1 MMQEQINFRILHHE
15 DIAITMEAGVSLFFG
30 LHGQYTI
37 ATAHESCAIHA
48 SEVYAVSPFTLYR
61 VLGGEDAGL
70 LQITLSP
77 EILQRAGW
85 QEKQQ
90 ISCYLTR
97 DSLKDALA
105 QEVRRRC
112 AAVFRLYFQQ
122 TNQPE
127 LMRQAVELAALLR
140 REFAAVEAARPEESI
155 NALKLLESALQT
167 IHTRW
172 KQAVTLPEVAA
183 QLYVS
188 ESYLSRL
195 FKKYLGKTFTKYLV
209 ELRLTHAAADL
220 QSGLSVT
227 ETAYRNGFKSD
238 NSFIDFFK
246 KAYGCTPGKFRQQ
259 AKESGEKS
267 AAPQEDVADWLQEL
281 LQYSDGAPL
290 PAGDAPV
297 LVRKSVQL
305 AEQAACTP
313 IRPSW
318 RKMVNIGYAHDGL
331 IGSVQTQLRRAQEE
345 IGFTYL
351 RFHGILDDDMH
362 IYQEHADGSPWF
374 NFAYADLL
382 FDFIQEIG
390 LIPYVELSY
399 IPSKLAK
406 GDATLFDNRNIHI
419 TMYNDPEKWQA
430 LIQACLSHWIDKY
443 GLNAV
448 RRWKFTVFSMNY
460 TEMTDPPLTRE
471 EHSEMFAAVYHTLKT
486 IDPEL
491 QLGGGG
497 CFPSIALEENG
508 LPRFLREM
516 RRRGCMP
523 DFITLQCY
531 PHEQILQDM
540 DFLYF
545 TSNQVS
551 APSVLSKD
559 RDFTRHFLDKI
570 HRMLEQI
577 GCGEVPVV
585 VEEWNSTLWQRDLS
599 SDTCYKA
606 AWLVKNALQSYD
618 RTETLGY
625 WLLTDFID
633 EWLIPGGVFHGG
645 YGLFTMGGIP
655 KAGYRALRLLS
666 RVGAYK
672 VADGDGW
679 FVSRTENEI
688 QVFLYHY
695 CHYDALYRYRYQKLT
710 DPHDAYKVFENSRS
724 LKIKLSLCGLDAGV
738 YRQESW
744 TISRTSGST
753 FDKWLEMGTPG
764 VMAPDDLR
772 YLNNSAQPLCTIR
785 DTDTVGTLQIEA
797 ELQPHEVRM
806 IVLRKRDA

>member
-1 MMQEQINFRILHHE
+1 
-15 DIAITMEAGVSLFFG
+15 
-30 LHGQYTI
+30 
-37 ATAHESCAIHA
+37 
-48 SEVYAVSPFTLYR
+48 
-61 VLGGEDAGL
+61 
-70 LQITLSP
+70 
-77 EILQRAGW
+77 
-85 QEKQQ
+85 
-90 ISCYLTR
+90 
-97 DSLKDALA
+97 
-105 QEVRRRC
+105 
-112 AAVFRLYFQQ
+112 
-122 TNQPE
+122 
-127 LMRQAVELAALLR
+127 
-140 REFAAVEAARPEESI
+140 
-155 NALKLLESALQT
+155 
-167 IHTRW
+167 
-172 KQAVTLPEVAA
+172 
-183 QLYVS
+183 
-188 ESYLSRL
+188 
-195 FKKYLGKTFTKYLV
+195 
-209 ELRLTHAAADL
+209 
-220 QSGLSVT
+220 
-227 ETAYRNGFKSD
+227 
-238 NSFIDFFK
+238 
-246 KAYGCTPGKFRQQ
+246 
-259 AKESGEKS
+259 
-267 AAPQEDVADWLQEL
+267 
-281 LQYSDGAPL
+281 
-290 PAGDAPV
+290 
-297 LVRKSVQL
+297 
-305 AEQAACTP
+305 
-313 IRPSW
+313 
-318 RKMVNIGYAHDGL
+318 
-331 IGSVQTQLRRAQEE
+331 
-345 IGFTYL
+345 
-351 RFHGILDDDMH
+351 
-362 IYQEHADGSPWF
+362 
-374 NFAYADLL
+374 
-382 FDFIQEIG
+382 
-390 LIPYVELSY
+390 
-399 IPSKLAK
+399 
-406 GDATLFDNRNIHI
+406 
-419 TMYNDPEKWQA
+419 
-430 LIQACLSHWIDKY
+430 
-443 GLNAV
+443 
-448 RRWKFTVFSMNY
+448 
-460 TEMTDPPLTRE
+460 
-471 EHSEMFAAVYHTLKT
+471 
-486 IDPEL
+486 
-491 QLGGGG
+491 
-497 CFPSIALEENG
+497 
-508 LPRFLREM
+508 
-516 RRRGCMP
+516 MP

-531 PHEQILQDM
+531 PHEQILQDI

-559 RDFTRHFLDKI
+559 RDFTRNFLDKI

-577 GCGEVPVV
+577 GCGDVPVV

-618 RTETLGY
+618 RTEALGY

-785 DTDTVGTLQIEA
+785 DTDTVGMLQIEA

>member
-1 MMQEQINFRILHHE
+1 MTQEQINFRILHRE

-267 AAPQEDVADWLQEL
+267 DAPQEDVADWLQEL

-290 PAGDAPV
+290 PAGD
-297 LVRKSVQL
+297 RH
-305 AEQAACTP
+305 AC
-313 IRPSW
+313 IS
-318 RKMVNIGYAHDGL
+318 ACHF
-331 IGSVQTQLRRAQEE
+331 A
-345 IGFTYL
+345 
-351 RFHGILDDDMH
+351 
-362 IYQEHADGSPWF
+362 HADS
-374 NFAYADLL
+374 
-382 FDFIQEIG
+382 
-390 LIPYVELSY
+390 
-399 IPSKLAK
+399 
-406 GDATLFDNRNIHI
+406 T
-419 TMYNDPEKWQA
+419 
-430 LIQACLSHWIDKY
+430 
-443 GLNAV
+443 
-448 RRWKFTVFSMNY
+448 
-460 TEMTDPPLTRE
+460 
-471 EHSEMFAAVYHTLKT
+471 AA
-486 IDPEL
+486 
-491 QLGGGG
+491 
-497 CFPSIALEENG
+497 
-508 LPRFLREM
+508 
-516 RRRGCMP
+516 
-523 DFITLQCY
+523 
-531 PHEQILQDM
+531 
-540 DFLYF
+540 
-545 TSNQVS
+545 
-551 APSVLSKD
+551 
-559 RDFTRHFLDKI
+559 
-570 HRMLEQI
+570 
-577 GCGEVPVV
+577 
-585 VEEWNSTLWQRDLS
+585 
-599 SDTCYKA
+599 
-606 AWLVKNALQSYD
+606 
-618 RTETLGY
+618 
-625 WLLTDFID
+625 
-633 EWLIPGGVFHGG
+633 
-645 YGLFTMGGIP
+645 
-655 KAGYRALRLLS
+655 
-666 RVGAYK
+666 
-672 VADGDGW
+672 
-679 FVSRTENEI
+679 
-688 QVFLYHY
+688 
-695 CHYDALYRYRYQKLT
+695 
-710 DPHDAYKVFENSRS
+710 
-724 LKIKLSLCGLDAGV
+724 
-738 YRQESW
+738 
-744 TISRTSGST
+744 
-753 FDKWLEMGTPG
+753 
-764 VMAPDDLR
+764 
-772 YLNNSAQPLCTIR
+772 
-785 DTDTVGTLQIEA
+785 
-797 ELQPHEVRM
+797 
-806 IVLRKRDA
+806 